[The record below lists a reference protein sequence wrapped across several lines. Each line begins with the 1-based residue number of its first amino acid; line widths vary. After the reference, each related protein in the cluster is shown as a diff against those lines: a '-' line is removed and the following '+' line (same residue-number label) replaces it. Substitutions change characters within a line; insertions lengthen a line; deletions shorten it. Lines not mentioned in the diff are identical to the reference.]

1 MWTKTHS
8 IILIGYLV
16 SARLCSANVFTIR
29 IIFRRDTKIQCQFTI
44 LLSFT
49 LNNLSLRLMY
59 PLWQNGKKCLIKYLG
74 NTNKVFI
81 KMNKMIQKS
90 FTSQI

>member
-1 MWTKTHS
+1 
-8 IILIGYLV
+8 
-16 SARLCSANVFTIR
+16 
-29 IIFRRDTKIQCQFTI
+29 
-44 LLSFT
+44 
-49 LNNLSLRLMY
+49 MY
-59 PLWQNGKKCLIKYLG
+59 PLWENGKKYLIKYLG